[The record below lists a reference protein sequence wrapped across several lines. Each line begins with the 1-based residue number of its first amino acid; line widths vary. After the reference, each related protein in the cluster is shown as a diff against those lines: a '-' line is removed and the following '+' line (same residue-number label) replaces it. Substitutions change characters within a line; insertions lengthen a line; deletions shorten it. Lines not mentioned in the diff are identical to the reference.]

1 MRMLSYFGI
10 FSFVAGLTLLVAGYA
25 LQSDGAEPVT
35 PAQPFDDRTPEVT
48 VSPTGTIPG
57 APTATPMPPPFD
69 GEIARMIAPSI
80 GLDHAVEAIG
90 VTNGQLDVPVDGVN
104 NVGWY
109 EPYAKPGFGKNAV
122 FAAHVN
128 FNKKNGPFAH
138 LQEIERGA
146 EISIVMAGGPTYV
159 YKVVFYHRYEEAT
172 FPTGELIDA
181 PTKPDY
187 EEWITLITCG
197 GDFVPD
203 PGSEFGHYLQRDV
216 VIAQRVQ

>member
-1 MRMLSYFGI
+1 
-10 FSFVAGLTLLVAGYA
+10 VTGYA
-25 LQSDGAEPVT
+25 LRSDGAAPVT
-35 PAQPFDDRTPEVT
+35 PAQPFDVRTAEPAI
-48 VSPTGTIPG
+48 SPTATVPG
-57 APTATPMPPPFD
+57 APTATPPPRPFD
-69 GEIARMIAPSI
+69 GAVARMIAPSI
-80 GLDHAVEAIG
+80 GLNHAVESIG

-104 NVGWY
+104 KVGWY

-138 LQEIERGA
+138 LQEIENGA

-159 YKVVFYHRYEEAT
+159 YKVVFYNRYEEAS

-181 PTKPDY
+181 PTKPDS

-197 GDFVPD
+197 GTFVPD

-216 VIAQRVQ
+216 VIARRVQ